1 MKTFLSLI
9 LLAFIVFIPNRM
21 FSQNQVGGQIVDK
34 ENQPVSFANVVLLN
48 AKDSVSVIKGM
59 ISEDDGSFLFE
70 EIENRPYVLKIS
82 FLGFADYIKRFEV
95 EGNTNLGKIELQ
107 ETSNSLDEVTV
118 KARKPKIERKIDRI
132 SFNVENSVISSLN
145 TYEILKRTPGVIV
158 SQGEL
163 LVKNRPATVYIND
176 RKVYLST
183 AELEQLLSGLS
194 GENVK
199 SVEVI
204 TTPPA
209 RYEAEGS
216 GAILNIVMSKNP
228 SIGYKGSV
236 NASNTVAVLPK
247 YSLGTSQY
255 YKTNNL
261 NAFASYNFNA
271 NNIYKNDESNVTYF
285 ESDGSE
291 NSTWLGDF
299 ERDTKNYAHSLNTI
313 LDFTLSEKSS
323 LSLSANLNFTP
334 KNDSDLRGQ
343 TDIYSASGRLD
354 SLFTTDSRL
363 ENEAKNMLFNADFS
377 TSLGENGAKLSA
389 QVNYIRYDKDQDQD
403 LNTTYFYGNG
413 DEIRNNIIMTR
424 AMQNSDIYTGQVDI
438 TTNMGSLP
446 VETGIKYAGI
456 TSNSALDFYNNTFAL
471 QVDELSDALDYDE
484 NIYAAYFSTSKELG
498 KWSLKAGLRGEYT
511 DISGISAQNGLVNDQ
526 DYFQLFP
533 TFYAM
538 RSIGEESSISLEY
551 NRRIERPRFQSLNPF
566 QYYINENNVKEGNPA
581 LVPGIANKVLFNYSY
596 KGALFFDLY
605 WDRVDHSPSVL
616 SFQDNQKQ
624 LLRTV
629 NDNLDYTQQFSLD
642 ITYANF
648 VTNWYYLYGYLSGFY
663 MENQIYARESA
674 AETYTIDTFSAFLNV
689 GNYFYFGGDG
699 TFSGNVNTYFLPN
712 ILAGSYKYE
721 NPQFGL
727 DLGLRKTFMN
737 NKISVS
743 INAEDILRTMNIP
756 MQSQYLNQDNGFY
769 AISETRRITF
779 GVRYNFGNFRLNDN
793 NRAINADEETRLKE
807 RQVLD

>member
-1 MKTFLSLI
+1 MKTFLPLI
-9 LLAFIVFIPNRM
+9 LLAFIVFIPNRV

-285 ESDGSE
+285 EPDGSE

-581 LVPGIANKVLFNYSY
+581 LIPGIANKVLFNYSY

>member
-9 LLAFIVFIPNRM
+9 LLAFIVFIPNRV
-21 FSQNQVGGQIVDK
+21 FSQNQVRGQIVDK

-285 ESDGSE
+285 EPDGSE

-343 TDIYSASGRLD
+343 TDIYSASGSLD

-538 RSIGEESSISLEY
+538 RSLGEESSISLEY

-616 SFQDNQKQ
+616 SFQDNQNQ